1 MRRTSTLFLVAAL
14 LLSFATAAVARTWTD
29 WSPVTHLED
38 LGAHPDLNTPALE
51 GCPIESPDG
60 LELFL
65 ASNRSG
71 GLGGLDIWVAR
82 RGSTD
87 EPWGEPE
94 NLGPPINSPHDD
106 FCPSPMAGNRF
117 FFVSTRPGPCGEGR
131 GADIYVSRRHPSG
144 TFGAPQNIGCGVNS
158 SGTEASPSLVE
169 QEPGGPAL
177 YFSSDRPSELGGS
190 NLYVSR
196 FHAGRF
202 QPAALVPGVN
212 STASDAR
219 PNVSRTGRELVFDS
233 NRSGGQGG
241 FDVYVS
247 TRHDVASPWSPPV
260 NLGPTV
266 NSAANETRPS
276 LSWDGTRLYLG
287 SNRERSE
294 GGSSD
299 LYVAERGRAT
309 GR

>member
-1 MRRTSTLFLVAAL
+1 MRRMSTLFLVAAM
-14 LLSFATAAVARTWTD
+14 LLSFATVAAARNWTD

-38 LGAHPDLNTPALE
+38 LGAHPNLNTPAVE

-71 GLGGLDIWVAR
+71 GAGDLDIWVAR
-82 RGSTD
+82 RASTA

-94 NLGPPINSPHDD
+94 NLGAPINSPYDD
-106 FCPSPMAGNRF
+106 FCPSPMGGNRF
-117 FFVSTRPGPCGEGR
+117 FFVSNRPGTCGEGH

-144 TFGAPQNIGCGVNS
+144 TFGTPDNIGCDVNS

-177 YFSSDRPSELGGS
+177 YFSSDRPSTLSGS

-196 FHAGRF
+196 LRAGRF
-202 QPAALVPGVN
+202 QPATLVPGVN
-212 STASDAR
+212 STANDAR

-233 NRSGGQGG
+233 NRAGGQGS

-247 TRHDVASPWSPPV
+247 RRHDVASPWSPPV
-260 NLGPTV
+260 NLGPDV

-276 LSWDGTRLYLG
+276 LSWDGTRLYVG
-287 SNRERSE
+287 SNRDRSE

-299 LYVAERGRAT
+299 LYVADRGRTT

>member
-1 MRRTSTLFLVAAL
+1 MSILLLVAAM
-14 LLSFATAAVARTWTD
+14 LLSLATAAVARSWTD

-38 LGAHPDLNTPALE
+38 LGAHPNLNTPALE

-65 ASNRSG
+65 ASNRDG
-71 GLGGLDIWVAR
+71 GAGGLDIWVAR
-82 RGSTD
+82 RGSTA
-87 EPWGEPE
+87 EPWGEPD
-94 NLGPPINSPHDD
+94 NLGPPINSPDDD
-106 FCPSPMAGNRF
+106 FCPSPMGGNRF
-117 FFVSTRPGPCGEGR
+117 FFVSTRPGPCGEAR

-144 TFGAPQNIGCGVNS
+144 TFDTPNNVGCDVNS
-158 SGTEASPSLVE
+158 SGTEASPALVE
-169 QEPGGPAL
+169 QEPGGSAL

-202 QPAALVPGVN
+202 QPASLVPGVN

-219 PNVSRTGRELVFDS
+219 PNVGRDGRELVFDS

-247 TRHDVASPWSPPV
+247 RRHDVASPWSSPV
-260 NLGPTV
+260 NLGAAV

-276 LSWDGTRLYLG
+276 LSADGTRLYVG
-287 SNRERSE
+287 SNRDRSE
-294 GGSSD
+294 AGSSD
-299 LYVAERGRAT
+299 LYVAERDRAIGR
-309 GR
+309 